1 MYYLDMECNVY
12 RLTGK
17 MNLLNGKKGLGTA
30 KWNCKE
36 QERRNYLV
44 NLSLVVFNNKFKIL
58 NIVGK
63 SYTEELLDK
72 WVQSPNPDSLMCDHI
87 DEVDDKCSCPLSVT
101 VSSKNSYHNWT
112 FLIKTRKPL
121 KAVALLQDTH
131 RTHFYISSI
140 FVKNARIE
148 HKNDQEWISHL
159 VLQDSFAIVEYR
171 ITVMFKTS
179 IFGTFRQSVVFD
191 FSTEPVLVSRYLCFL
206 DINNC
211 CNFAGQTSLC
221 RSSSGR
227 RTRQNQ
233 WDSERN
239 YSFYSRKVDF

>member
-1 MYYLDMECNVY
+1 MQCVQAHGEDELVEWKERFRY
-12 RLTGK
+12 REMKLQRAREKELFGK
-17 MNLLNGKKGLGTA
+17 FIFG
-30 KWNCKE
+30 C
-36 QERRNYLV
+36 
-44 NLSLVVFNNKFKIL
+44 FNNKFKIL

-191 FSTEPVLVSRYLCFL
+191 FSSEPVLVSRHLL
-206 DINNC
+206 
-211 CNFAGQTSLC
+211 
-221 RSSSGR
+221 
-227 RTRQNQ
+227 
-233 WDSERN
+233 
-239 YSFYSRKVDF
+239 